1 MSNLVTISTLGAR
14 LHAWFAILAL
24 GCTFLVL
31 DSGSVFWSSEAS
43 VLPEAVGS
51 HDLYSV
57 RSRTD
62 ETSHYGREARRS
74 RPGPQQNEQH
84 GERNTDQKGALML
97 TRQRNSAYQRDE
109 L

>member
-1 MSNLVTISTLGAR
+1 MSNLVTISALGAR

-24 GCTFLVL
+24 GCAFLVL
-31 DSGSVFWSSEAS
+31 DSGAVPWSSEAS

-51 HDLYSV
+51 HVLYSV

-62 ETSHYGREARRS
+62 ETSHYERKARRS

-84 GERNTDQKGALML
+84 GEHNGGQTGVLML